1 MNYTQ
6 LNNVLSDAVVQGD
19 DLHQLKKE
27 WVKHVNKLDRFFD
40 MYLERYGSKLD
51 NNDDTN
57 TPEWRLYKTK
67 AAEYNDYNRAINNV
81 SYYIAK
87 ANVSKL

>member
-6 LNNVLSDAVVQGD
+6 LNAVISDAVVYGGD
-19 DLHQLKKE
+19 LNEIKRN

-40 MYLERYGSKLD
+40 MYLERYGNKLTD
-51 NNDDTN
+51 ENTN

-67 AAEYNDYNRAINNV
+67 SNEYHDYTRAINNV

>member
-6 LNNVLSDAVVQGD
+6 LNSVLSDAVVQGD
-19 DLHQLKKE
+19 DLQQLKKD

-40 MYLERYGSKLD
+40 LYLERYGDKLTEE
-51 NNDDTN
+51 NTN
-57 TPEWRLYKTK
+57 TPEWRLYKAK
-67 AAEYNDYNRAINNV
+67 SNEYHDYTRAINNV